1 MAAENFK
8 VKKGLEVGTGI
19 TANSD
24 GIDVTGIVSATT
36 FSGAFSGDGSQLIG
50 VTASGTGVLIKHD
63 GSNVGVAGTINF
75 SNNLDVT
82 NVSVGVV
89 TVTASTSGIPEVSS
103 DLSPQLGG
111 NLELNSKNITGTG
124 NIDITG
130 SIGISG
136 TSTLT
141 GQVGFGTHITL
152 PDDAQIQLGIGTGG
166 DFKIYHESK
175 NNKSIIQE
183 SGAGA
188 LQLRGNQVHIL
199 TANGA
204 QSMAEFAPGGA
215 SKLYHAGLQKLTT
228 TSSGIEVPDLNV
240 TGVGTLGKIE
250 TNGVTLGT
258 NNNVF
263 AAKFVANAV
272 ANFGTND
279 DLKISH
285 DDANAIITNS
295 TGDIAISGIVSTTSD
310 IKVGSAITIGS
321 VSGVITATSFSG
333 SGVGLTSIPSSQL
346 SGALPALD
354 GSALLGVTA
363 SGTGVIIEHDGSAVG
378 TAGTINFSTNLDV
391 SPIHLGIVTVT
402 ASGGGSSNAST
413 FTVTGNDSTDEI
425 VYPIFVDGAT
435 GSQGAESDTNLTYNP
450 NSNTLTAGTFSGD
463 LSGTVNT
470 AAQANITSLGTLSSL
485 TVTGNITANGNII
498 GDDVTNISGINSVTA
513 TSFHGSGIGLTSLSA
528 EKLSGTAAA
537 INGSNITDLDA
548 DNLGVGTIPN
558 GRFPTILP
566 AVSGENL
573 TTLNATEITSGN
585 LPIARIADDAVTFA
599 KMQNVGTG
607 VFIGRDTSGT
617 GDIETLTAA
626 EARTLLNVAD
636 GATVGITTAKA
647 NVQVTWVITA
657 PGSKYRFDG
666 PGQDVGVD
674 YPDLYLIRGQR
685 YRFINNAHSS
695 HPFKIRTAASGLDS
709 DNYADGNPNNGS
721 AQFDFNVQHDAPP
734 RLYYQCGSH
743 SNMKGNIYIT
753 GGANWR
759 TTSVDTGT
767 AEEIYV
773 TSNVGIG
780 TNNPDKRLH
789 VVTTSAAATPLLL
802 ERTHDNNVA
811 IEYKNSTSSMY
822 AGLVGDALGWGVDED
837 ENMGQSPM
845 FIVRRDTGK
854 IGIGHTNPGALL
866 DIGGNT
872 DGNIQAIMTRGNDAS
887 FQLQFRNETSSN
899 SPNTTAGIFGLFY
912 NNDNIVGM
920 QFRRGTGVGPGSLA
934 FTNKSVETLRI
945 DSGGKV
951 GIGTDDPDTKLH
963 VDGTI
968 KFRSDIGFSNPAS
981 ISSKVRNHNITSD
994 GSVITLDGE
1003 AVGSCSA
1010 IEYTIFMSNSGNI
1023 QSQKVLIMD
1032 DGIDAYIQVFAM
1044 MVNANLIATFTADV
1058 YSGEVRLRATAETG
1072 ITGTITYKYTK
1083 LVIE

>member
-1 MAAENFK
+1 
-8 VKKGLEVGTGI
+8 
-19 TANSD
+19 
-24 GIDVTGIVSATT
+24 
-36 FSGAFSGDGSQLIG
+36 
-50 VTASGTGVLIKHD
+50 
-63 GSNVGVAGTINF
+63 
-75 SNNLDVT
+75 
-82 NVSVGVV
+82 
-89 TVTASTSGIPEVSS
+89 
-103 DLSPQLGG
+103 
-111 NLELNSKNITGTG
+111 
-124 NIDITG
+124 
-130 SIGISG
+130 
-136 TSTLT
+136 
-141 GQVGFGTHITL
+141 
-152 PDDAQIQLGIGTGG
+152 
-166 DFKIYHESK
+166 
-175 NNKSIIQE
+175 
-183 SGAGA
+183 
-188 LQLRGNQVHIL
+188 
-199 TANGA
+199 
-204 QSMAEFAPGGA
+204 MAEFAPGGA

-263 AAKFVANAV
+263 AAKFAANAV

-470 AAQANITSLGTLSSL
+470 AAQANITSLGNLSSL

-802 ERTHDNNVA
+802 ERTHDNNVT

-822 AGLVGDALGWGVDED
+822 AGLAGDALGWGVDED
-837 ENMGQSPM
+837 ENIGQSPM

-994 GSVITLDGE
+994 GSVITLDSE